1 MSLRVGREAVVHRFM
16 EVPLCFGLVLLSPSQ
31 LLVARL
37 LGSGGVLGWRQRKS
51 VPRAT
56 FNLGYFAFETGAIA
70 ALGTGWFSK
79 GGRLG
84 TLAAVALVEVACS
97 FIMALAVRVAGQRVA
112 AEETLRSGAISFV
125 ISFVSTLTGLVLVAA
140 WQQWPLAVLAILP
153 FGALFLLSWRGE
165 IERSRKADALAALS
179 QLTSELTASIPCEVS
194 IAEFSARLADLAKAR
209 RIVVCVGGTVY
220 RRVDDETIAVEFR
233 SSLLGTTSDGNGLVV
248 ESERR
253 LLGTELAMSARHAAF
268 QAGSRGTGWLV
279 LGDPVIGTEF
289 NAETDSIVETVAD
302 RLGAWF
308 SNAALIDDLR
318 NEVDER
324 EYLAFHD
331 PLTDLA
337 NRRRF
342 RDVFDE
348 TLDTNKS
355 GGLLVL
361 ALDHFSLINDS
372 VGHQQGD
379 EALKIVASRIRDA
392 SPNGSLVARLGGDEF
407 AVLVPSVVERELSAR
422 QRDEFARG
430 SIRLDQF
437 NMSEIAADLLRAVS
451 EPPLLLA
458 GMSFSMTASAGIST
472 FPADGTESS
481 ELLRQSDQALQSAKA
496 QRNSFVLYT
505 ADRHGKDHDQ
515 VTLLGELRR
524 ALENDEIIL
533 HYQPKIDLPNGGQ
546 LVGVEALV
554 RWNHPTRGLVYPD
567 AFIPVA
573 EHYDLLNDMFFYVVE
588 RSLLQLRQW
597 ANERLP
603 TLGVAVN
610 LSARNLRAPNLT
622 RRVSR
627 LVESYSI
634 EPGRLTLELTETALM
649 VDADHAMKTL
659 RSLRDECGVEI
670 AVDDFGVGL
679 SSIAYLRDLPA
690 SEVKI
695 DKTFCEGL
703 PGDQANEAIV
713 RAIHQLST
721 RLGKKVC
728 VEGVETQAT
737 YEFFRRV
744 GVDRV
749 QGYWIARPM
758 EADAL
763 GDWWLQN
770 QSRLR
775 SRPRAIVSATG

>member
-1 MSLRVGREAVVHRFM
+1 
-16 EVPLCFGLVLLSPSQ
+16 
-31 LLVARL
+31 
-37 LGSGGVLGWRQRKS
+37 
-51 VPRAT
+51 
-56 FNLGYFAFETGAIA
+56 
-70 ALGTGWFSK
+70 
-79 GGRLG
+79 
-84 TLAAVALVEVACS
+84 
-97 FIMALAVRVAGQRVA
+97 
-112 AEETLRSGAISFV
+112 
-125 ISFVSTLTGLVLVAA
+125 
-140 WQQWPLAVLAILP
+140 
-153 FGALFLLSWRGE
+153 
-165 IERSRKADALAALS
+165 
-179 QLTSELTASIPCEVS
+179 
-194 IAEFSARLADLAKAR
+194 
-209 RIVVCVGGTVY
+209 
-220 RRVDDETIAVEFR
+220 
-233 SSLLGTTSDGNGLVV
+233 
-248 ESERR
+248 
-253 LLGTELAMSARHAAF
+253 
-268 QAGSRGTGWLV
+268 
-279 LGDPVIGTEF
+279 
-289 NAETDSIVETVAD
+289 
-302 RLGAWF
+302 
-308 SNAALIDDLR
+308 
-318 NEVDER
+318 
-324 EYLAFHD
+324 
-331 PLTDLA
+331 
-337 NRRRF
+337 
-342 RDVFDE
+342 
-348 TLDTNKS
+348 
-355 GGLLVL
+355 
-361 ALDHFSLINDS
+361 
-372 VGHQQGD
+372 
-379 EALKIVASRIRDA
+379 
-392 SPNGSLVARLGGDEF
+392 
-407 AVLVPSVVERELSAR
+407 
-422 QRDEFARG
+422 
-430 SIRLDQF
+430 
-437 NMSEIAADLLRAVS
+437 
-451 EPPLLLA
+451 
-458 GMSFSMTASAGIST
+458 MTASAGIST

-597 ANERLP
+597 ATERLP